1 MSEHEQAMR
10 QQHEQQLAAS
20 GTASAMQVAQQQQ
33 EQTLQNGYFLNELRD
48 SDIDS
53 ELYDWLTDEYP
64 TLFSGAHAVTNRSST
79 WDQEADLLMLNRRQ
93 RLKTE
98 RNPGRLLKDRPEL
111 LAIAQGFDTPRD
123 PEFREPLTP
132 RKERAI
138 DGATDIAADLMALSK
153 DSAGLDATTTA
164 TTENR
169 VKRESEEE
177 STTER
182 LSSKLYG

>member
-1 MSEHEQAMR
+1 MTDHTEQL
-10 QQHEQQLAAS
+10 QEQHERQLAAS
-20 GTASAMQVAQQQQ
+20 GTASAMQMAQQQQ

-53 ELYDWLTDEYP
+53 ELYDWLTEEFP
-64 TLFSGAHAVTNRSST
+64 TLVSGAHSVTNRSST
-79 WDQEADLLMLNRRQ
+79 WDQEADLLMLNRSQ

-123 PEFREPLTP
+123 PEFRPALTP
-132 RKERAI
+132 RKKRAI
-138 DGATDIAADLMALSK
+138 DGFTQVAADLMALSK